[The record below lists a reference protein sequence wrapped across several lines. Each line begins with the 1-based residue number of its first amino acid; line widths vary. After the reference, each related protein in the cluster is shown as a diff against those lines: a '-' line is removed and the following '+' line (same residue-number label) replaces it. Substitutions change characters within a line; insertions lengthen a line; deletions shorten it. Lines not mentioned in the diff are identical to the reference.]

1 MSLLYLLCVQGPH
14 YSISPLRRR
23 PLLPFRWENAPRQA
37 TVYLCFQYM
46 LALYI
51 LQHSHLLD
59 SDLVEFMK
67 TLALRHSFIDKNRIQ
82 VFHIAQTNQL
92 IDGRIIAKV
101 AISSAYSFIFK
112 HCAREIRASRVSSL
126 YSV

>member
-1 MSLLYLLCVQGPH
+1 MLFVSATLCARYVFFVLAV
-14 YSISPLRRR
+14 LR
-23 PLLPFRWENAPRQA
+23 RQA

-51 LQHSHLLD
+51 LQHGHLLD
-59 SDLVEFMK
+59 SYLVEFIK

-92 IDGRIIAKV
+92 IDGRIIAK
-101 AISSAYSFIFK
+101 SSG
-112 HCAREIRASRVSSL
+112 CASRHSFAVIPNNATLSTSASL
-126 YSV
+126 A